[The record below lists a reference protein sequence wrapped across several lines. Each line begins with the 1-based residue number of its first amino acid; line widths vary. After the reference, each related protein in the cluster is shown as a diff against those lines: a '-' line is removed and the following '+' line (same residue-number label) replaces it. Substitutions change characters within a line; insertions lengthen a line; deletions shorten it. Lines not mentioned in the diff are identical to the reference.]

1 MTKDIL
7 NPSNLKS
14 KNCFKFNLWTLSAEF
29 KGEICLMGVLK
40 SELRWDWNEVSAFAM
55 GHILG
60 VKFSVL
66 GKLSNHFPYE
76 RSAAEITAH
85 TCLQNLP
92 PCYPSPFEAQQKNW
106 DWHSQPDVIEFPC
119 LLHYILSGDGLEGFT
134 LHRAVEENGRKMVWK
149 CW

>member
-14 KNCFKFNLWTLSAEF
+14 KNCFKFNLSTLSAEF

-55 GHILG
+55 GHIPG
-60 VKFSVL
+60 VKFSL
-66 GKLSNHFPYE
+66 SWANSAITLPLRDQQQKLL
-76 RSAAEITAH
+76 H
-85 TCLQNLP
+85 TRAYKICLP
-92 PCYPSPFEAQQKNW
+92 VIPSPLKPSKKLGLVQPAWCNW
-106 DWHSQPDVIEFPC
+106 ISLPLALYFLRWW
-119 LLHYILSGDGLEGFT
+119 LGGT
-134 LHRAVEENGRKMVWK
+134 LHRAAEESGRKMLWK

>member
-40 SELRWDWNEVSAFAM
+40 RELRWHWNEVSAVAM
-55 GHILG
+55 GHIPG
-60 VKFSVL
+60 VKFS
-66 GKLSNHFPYE
+66 LSWANLAITFPL
-76 RSAAEITAH
+76 RD
-85 TCLQNLP
+85 Q
-92 PCYPSPFEAQQKNW
+92 QQKLLTCAYKTYLPVTHSPLKPSKKLGLAQPAWCNW
-106 DWHSQPDVIEFPC
+106 ISLPLALYFLRWW
-119 LLHYILSGDGLEGFT
+119 LGGT
-134 LHRAVEENGRKMVWK
+134 LHRAAEESGWKMVWK